1 MSSNSLGDFGLS
13 PAELEEQMRIMRSIE
28 QRRNESSS
36 SNYSAADMNQSHPSS
51 HNYNNDT
58 NTNNTN
64 NSMNYNNNS
73 SAGMNHPDTG
83 IDGGTGR
90 NYTRRNT
97 PNELSSGSGNHRG
110 NRAQDE
116 IQDEPITENKSPGP
130 KLTSCPVNHS
140 PDWEWI
146 SKFTKPL
153 VWNNVGLNEGVSR
166 SSRTKAS
173 SSNSSGGYRLKE
185 GGIVRGMKSGSEDEN
200 KRPVRC
206 LGCNVMLWVDKDAN
220 LVSCPDC
227 WSVSPAVTSSN

>member
-1 MSSNSLGDFGLS
+1 MSNHSLGDFGLS

-28 QRRNESSS
+28 QRRNVTGS
-36 SNYSAADMNQSHPSS
+36 SNYSAAANMNHSHTSS
-51 HNYNNDT
+51 HNNT
-58 NTNNTN
+58 NTHNNTN
-64 NSMNYNNNS
+64 NNNYHSNS
-73 SAGMNHPDTG
+73 GV
-83 IDGGTGR
+83 DGTTGR

-97 PNELSSGSGNHRG
+97 PNEMSSGNHHT
-110 NRAQDE
+110 NRAAQEEVQED
-116 IQDEPITENKSPGP
+116 PITENEAPGP
-130 KLTSCPVNHS
+130 KLTSCPVNYS

-146 SKFTKPL
+146 SKVTKPL
-153 VWNNVGLNEGVSR
+153 IWNNVGLNEGVSR

-185 GGIVRGMKSGSEDEN
+185 GGIVRGVKSGSEDEN

-227 WSVSPAVTSSN
+227 WSVSPVVTSSN